1 MTSQPFLLAIPLLTA
16 VLVWF
21 IQGKVRRWLPVTA
34 TVLNLSIL
42 ILGYLQGTPSIG
54 PWLAINGLSAVIAGI
69 TAFVGFTAALYSVGY
84 VRRHSQEQVDLDTV
98 SQERTYFVLLL
109 VFYDS
114 LLAVVLLNNIFM
126 TWGAIELTALASV
139 LLVDWK
145 GTKDNHEAAWK
156 YLIIMEFG
164 GLLALLGLLLLVGL
178 QPNASVATTWTGL
191 LAVAKSIPASVARLA
206 FVLILAGF
214 GTKAGLVPFH
224 AWLPDAHSQAPSP
237 ISAMLSGIKLNCG
250 LYGILRTQQV
260 LQGGGNGPFA
270 DHTLATL
277 GFLTVAISTL
287 MTLYQKDF
295 KRLFAYSS
303 SENLGVAA
311 IAFSLG
317 PLGVIAGYLQMMN
330 HSLIKSML
338 FYHSGEL
345 QHAWGST
352 EMEGLSGVARA
363 LPWTGQTLVLGM
375 LAIAGAPP
383 FGLFISEFMVIFALV
398 KTGSPLLAALLLLFL
413 ALLFANFLRY
423 SISMGYGEISTRLN
437 RTVRPLPTLTATLPT
452 GLHLVGTL
460 AFGMLLPVLWSLG
473 ILLGR

>member
-1 MTSQPFLLAIPLLTA
+1 MTVQPFMLAIPLLTA
-16 VLVWF
+16 VMVWF
-21 IQGKVRRWLPVTA
+21 LQGRVRRWLPVVA
-34 TVLNLSIL
+34 TGINLCL
-42 ILGYLQGTPSIG
+42 FILGGFVGISGAG
-54 PWLAINGLSAVIAGI
+54 PWLAMDRLSAVITGI
-69 TAFVGFTAALYSVGY
+69 TVFVGFTAALYSVGY
-84 VRRHSQEQVDLDTV
+84 VRQTSLETQDPQPSHQV
-98 SQERTYFVLLL
+98 RTYFTLLL
-109 VFYDS
+109 IFYDS
-114 LLAVVLLNNIFM
+114 LLAVVLLKSVFL

-145 GTKDNHEAAWK
+145 GTKTTHEAAWK

-178 QPNASVATTWTGL
+178 QPHATVATTWSGL
-191 LAVAKSIPASVARLA
+191 LRAAKDIPAAVQRLA

-250 LYGILRTQQV
+250 MYGILRTQQI
-260 LQGGGNGPFA
+260 LQNGGNGPFA

-277 GFLTVAISTL
+277 GFLTVGISTL

-303 SENLGVAA
+303 SENLGVVA

-317 PLGVIAGYLQMMN
+317 PVGILAGTLQMIN

-352 EMEGLSGVARA
+352 KMEGLSGVARA
-363 LPWTGQTLVLGM
+363 LPFTGQTLVLGM

-383 FGLFISEFMVIFALV
+383 FGLFISEFMVVFALV
-398 KTGSPLLAALLLLFL
+398 KSGSALLAALLLVFL

-423 SISMGYGEISTRLN
+423 SIAIGYGEISTRFH
-437 RTVRPLPTLTATLPT
+437 RTIAPTPAATAALPTA
-452 GLHLVGTL
+452 LHLAGTL
-460 AFGMLLPVLWSLG
+460 ALGMLLPILWSVVR
-473 ILLGR
+473 LLPK